1 MQPVSRT
8 AEIEE
13 HRVKSLKF
21 GGSVITERLYID
33 IKQDL
38 KKKNIINYHAE
49 LRMSTLVS
57 KNSSPPQ
64 VGWLI
69 IDYY

>member
-8 AEIEE
+8 AEIKE

-21 GGSVITERLYID
+21 GGSVITKRLYID

-38 KKKNIINYHAE
+38 KKKKKKKLKIVYGRLH
-49 LRMSTLVS
+49 
-57 KNSSPPQ
+57 
-64 VGWLI
+64 
-69 IDYY
+69 D

>member
-13 HRVKSLKF
+13 YCVKSLKF

-38 KKKNIINYHAE
+38 KNKKKKKERISSNIIHGRKE
-49 LRMSTLVS
+49 SF
-57 KNSSPPQ
+57 
-64 VGWLI
+64 
-69 IDYY
+69 

>member
-13 HRVKSLKF
+13 HRIKSLKF

-38 KKKNIINYHAE
+38 KKKKINIHPIREKAFRYTSCGKLPH
-49 LRMSTLVS
+49 LTR
-57 KNSSPPQ
+57 
-64 VGWLI
+64 I
-69 IDYY
+69 

>member
-8 AEIEE
+8 AEVEE
-13 HRVKSLKF
+13 HRVKRLKS

-38 KKKNIINYHAE
+38 KKKKK
-49 LRMSTLVS
+49 
-57 KNSSPPQ
+57 KN
-64 VGWLI
+64 
-69 IDYY
+69 